1 MKHLARVGALLS
13 LTSLVACATATKR
26 GGGGDTDLALSV
38 EDLSRPPDLA
48 RTSERDLSIVEA
60 DFATV
65 VPPADLSSAD
75 LVGRD
80 LAAPADM
87 TAPRDMAT
95 PPDLVAAADLVSA
108 PADMGGVMLPANAG
122 DTCANAPLLPTGVD
136 VPNQDTTPL
145 TDGWDIG
152 TSPSTACSFF
162 GAYVYDGR
170 DGAYRVV
177 IPAGKTL
184 TVVLTKSNLPTTW
197 DPALAMVTDCNS
209 PGPSCLSGSDNITG
223 LTETVTYKNTTTSP
237 ITVYIIVEAYNP
249 DQYGKYSIRADLT

>member
-1 MKHLARVGALLS
+1 MKYLARVGALLS
-13 LTSLVACATATKR
+13 LSSLVACATATKR
-26 GGGGDTDLALSV
+26 GSGGDTDLALSV
-38 EDLSRPPDLA
+38 EDLARPPDLA
-48 RTSERDLSIVEA
+48 RTSERDLSIIEA
-60 DFATV
+60 DFATAM
-65 VPPADLSSAD
+65 PADLSSAD
-75 LVGRD
+75 LVARD
-80 LAAPADM
+80 LATPADLSP
-87 TAPRDMAT
+87 PRDMAT
-95 PPDLVAAADLVSA
+95 PADLVSA
-108 PADMGGVMLPANAG
+108 PADMVAVDLGGVMLPSNAG

-152 TSPSTACSFF
+152 TSPSAACSLF

-209 PGPSCLSGSDNITG
+209 PGPSCLSGSDNVSG
-223 LTETVTYKNTTTSP
+223 LTETVTYKNTTASP
-237 ITVYIIVEAYNP
+237 LTVYLIVEAYNP